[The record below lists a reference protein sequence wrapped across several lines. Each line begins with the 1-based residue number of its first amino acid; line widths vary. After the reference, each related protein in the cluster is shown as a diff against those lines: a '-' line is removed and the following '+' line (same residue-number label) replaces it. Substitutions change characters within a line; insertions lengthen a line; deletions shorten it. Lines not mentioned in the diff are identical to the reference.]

1 MSSNVLAK
9 KGPRALILTLALSCL
24 GCGLTGGGKGSQGSG
39 TPEFAPPVPTTFQ
52 LSNGIAVWHFP
63 STGVPL
69 VQLGLYLRHAGSAAD
84 PQGQAGLAS
93 LTFSMLDEGA
103 GDRGALD
110 LADEID
116 FLGAELAIST
126 DRDHAAI
133 ELEVLE
139 RNLDAGLDLFADV
152 IQRPRFEAQEW
163 ERIKTLALNGL
174 TQRRDQP
181 TLVARLVADRLFYG
195 DGHPYAAPLAG
206 FESTVG
212 SIELEDAKR
221 FYAERVGPKQAVFV
235 CVGDVAAEDLR
246 RKLDVR
252 FQNWRFRN
260 WAAPGKTAPQQ
271 DAKPAPSTFEKA
283 RLVIVDKPDAP
294 QTVLRVQMPGPS
306 LFVPQRAPLVLANTA
321 FGGMF
326 TSRLSEN
333 LRKKNAF
340 TYGAGSAL
348 APRFEASY
356 LVAQSSVYTTKT
368 VPALVELCKEFRAM
382 GSGDGLRPEEFK
394 KARATHR
401 IRVMK
406 ALETQQGILG
416 YLAPSAAGG
425 QEADERQQ
433 AYERIRAQTPE
444 SVADECA
451 RVFRWDQALVVL
463 VGDEKA
469 IRAQLAEHAASG
481 NSSDCAFPQ
490 PIVVDADGIPVAPGN

>member
-1 MSSNVLAK
+1 
-9 KGPRALILTLALSCL
+9 
-24 GCGLTGGGKGSQGSG
+24 
-39 TPEFAPPVPTTFQ
+39 
-52 LSNGIAVWHFP
+52 
-63 STGVPL
+63 
-69 VQLGLYLRHAGSAAD
+69 
-84 PQGQAGLAS
+84 
-93 LTFSMLDEGA
+93 MLDEGA

-116 FLGAELAIST
+116 FLGADLAIST
-126 DRDHAAI
+126 DRDHGAI

-139 RNLDAGLDLFADV
+139 RNFDAGLDLFADV

-163 ERIKTLALNGL
+163 DRIKTLALNGL

-195 DGHPYAAPLAG
+195 DGHPYAAPLDG
-206 FESTVG
+206 FEGTVG
-212 SIELEDAKR
+212 SIELEDVKR

-235 CVGDVAAEDLR
+235 CVGDVTADDLR
-246 RKLDVR
+246 LKLDA
-252 FQNWRFRN
+252 RFRN
-260 WAAPGKTAPQQ
+260 WAAPGAPASRQ
-271 DAKPAPSTFEKA
+271 DAKPAPSTTESV

-406 ALETQQGILG
+406 ALETQQGMLG
-416 YLAPSAAGG
+416 YLASSAAGN
-425 QEADERQQ
+425 QEADERRQ

-444 SVADECA
+444 SIARECA
-451 RVFRWDQALVVL
+451 RVFQWDQALVVL

-469 IRAQLAEHAASG
+469 IRTQLAEYAASG